1 MLFGLGLGL
10 TVAVFVYLD
19 GRSTDG
25 TPVSVTVS
33 PPSAGVPPGSSAP
46 EPATAETPQP
56 ATRFDFYEI
65 LPKFEVV
72 LPETELEARPDVVET
87 ALEEPG
93 RYVLQAGSFSAEAD
107 AERMRANLALL
118 GIESRIQRVTIDTDD
133 YHRVRIGP
141 SSDLEALNGTRARL
155 RDAQIEVLLI
165 KLSN

>member
-1 MLFGLGLGL
+1 MLFGLSLGL
-10 TVAVFVYLD
+10 MVAVFVYLD
-19 GRSTDG
+19 GRSTDA
-25 TPVSVTVS
+25 TSVSVTVS
-33 PPSAGVPPGSSAP
+33 PPAQGG
-46 EPATAETPQP
+46 TAETPQP
-56 ATRFDFYEI
+56 APRFEFYEM

-72 LPETELEARPDVVET
+72 LPETEREARPDVVES

-118 GIESRIQRVTIDTDD
+118 GIESRLQRVTIDADD

-141 SSDLEALNGTRARL
+141 TSDLEALNGTRSRL

-165 KLSN
+165 KLPN

>member
-1 MLFGLGLGL
+1 MLFGLSLGL
-10 TVAVFVYLD
+10 MVAVFVYLD
-19 GRSTDG
+19 GRSTDA

-33 PPSAGVPPGSSAP
+33 PPAPGTPAGSIVPG
-46 EPATAETPQP
+46 TGTVETPETAP
-56 ATRFDFYEI
+56 RFEFYEM

-72 LPETELEARPDVVET
+72 LPETEREARPDVVES

-118 GIESRIQRVTIDTDD
+118 GIESRIQRVTIDADD

-141 SSDLEALNGTRARL
+141 TSDLEALNGTRSRL

-165 KLSN
+165 KLPN

>member
-1 MLFGLGLGL
+1 MLFGLSLGL
-10 TVAVFVYLD
+10 MVAVFVYLD
-19 GRSTDG
+19 GRSTDA
-25 TPVSVTVS
+25 TSVSVTVS
-33 PPSAGVPPGSSAP
+33 PPAQGGTAGSIVPGRG
-46 EPATAETPQP
+46 TAETPQP
-56 ATRFDFYEI
+56 APRFEFYEM

-72 LPETELEARPDVVET
+72 LPETEREARPDVVES

-118 GIESRIQRVTIDTDD
+118 GIESRIQRVTIDADD

-141 SSDLEALNGTRARL
+141 TSDLEALNGTRSRL

-165 KLSN
+165 KLPN

>member
-33 PPSAGVPPGSSAP
+33 PPTSGVPPGSIVP
-46 EPATAETPQP
+46 GPATAETPQP

-118 GIESRIQRVTIDTDD
+118 GIESRIQRVTIDADD